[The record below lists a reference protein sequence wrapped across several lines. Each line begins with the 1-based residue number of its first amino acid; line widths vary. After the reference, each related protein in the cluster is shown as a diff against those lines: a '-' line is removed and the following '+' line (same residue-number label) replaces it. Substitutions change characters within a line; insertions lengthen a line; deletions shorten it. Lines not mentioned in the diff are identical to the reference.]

1 MVSREQ
7 KERQRSSRDTLGKFF
22 FDIAKLTF
30 AAMVLGGVVALI
42 TGEGGDSGW
51 LLMLVGLAVTSIFAY
66 IGYYILKH

>member
-7 KERQRSSRDTLGKFF
+7 REKQKGSRDTLGKFF

-30 AAMVLGGVVALI
+30 AAMVLGGVVALT
-42 TGEGGDSGW
+42 TGEGGNGGW
-51 LLMLVGLAVTSIFAY
+51 PLMAVGLIVTAIFAY